1 MKNINVNIL
10 SILGCNTLVADIVFL
25 IDETD
30 SMSDYQFNL
39 IKDFVKQLLGYLPVM
54 KGRTHIGIIRVSD
67 SRRTRIIS
75 PLGSVTD
82 SKLLNKIV
90 TNISMNETRG
100 SATHHKDAMRLALN
114 DIEERGRPSIRKIII
129 LITGGPP
136 TPHNQSAIEDAAVA
150 RAHGYDIFAVGFT
163 NNISDFFLIKEELRS
178 IVFYEERMTAI
189 TSCVFLPPEASI
201 FINKICNINGK
212 LYKIIMIIQYNT
224 LIIHDGV
231 YIWFIIILQYILSC

>member
-1 MKNINVNIL
+1 MKQVEKISNFN
-10 SILGCNTLVADIVFL
+10 ILGCNTLVADIVFL

-30 SMSDYQFNL
+30 SMSDDQFNL
-39 IKDFVKQLLGYLPVM
+39 VKNFVKQLLGYLPVM
-54 KGRTHIGIIRVSD
+54 KGRAHVGIIRFSN

-82 SKLLNKIV
+82 LKPLNEIV

-129 LITGGPP
+129 LITDGPP

-150 RAHGYDIFAVGFT
+150 RTHGYDIFAVGVTETPKNLQRYSGFP
-163 NNISDFFLIKEELRS
+163 FYAELRN
-178 IVFYEERMTAI
+178 IAFYEKRMIAI
-189 TSCVFLPPEASI
+189 PYFKFLYFEARI
-201 FINKICNINGK
+201 FINKVCNINGK
-212 LYKIIMIIQYNT
+212 PNNIIMIQYNT

-231 YIWFIIILQYILSC
+231 YIWLFL